1 MAKDTDIKNK
11 IKAKLDVLQQAGT
24 LAEVI
29 VDDFKRGILDRDYSA
44 FPVAI
49 LQTSAIENETITN
62 RDNFRTYIFE
72 IVVLSKGE
80 DVKDATTIED
90 LREAIIDKFDNDPT
104 LTNTADGAVEPS
116 SSPAEPIP
124 LQGGKSYIVFSIFIR
139 ARAVKTL
146 TF

>member
-29 VDDFKRGILDRDYSA
+29 VDDFKKGLLDRDYSA
-44 FPVAI
+44 FPVAV
-49 LQTSAIENETITN
+49 LQTSAIESETITN
-62 RDNFRTYIFE
+62 RDNIRTYVFE

-80 DVKDATTIED
+80 DVKDATTVED

-104 LTNTADGAVEPS
+104 LGNTADGAVEPS

-124 LQGGKSYIVFSIFIR
+124 LQGGKSYIVFSILIR
-139 ARAVKTL
+139 ARAIKTL